1 VSYNLKHIASLATT
15 ILANTKEG
23 MADPDRYRR
32 IRVLGGKGSVITV
45 KGETGG
51 FTGRMPDDAA
61 PTVSFVD
68 DGCGALAEAVQEIL
82 KDAAFR
88 EKVGQ
93 AAVLES
99 VGKFAQNH
107 FGHPAPDEMRQAI
120 KDEILQPLRAEIR
133 PWKVIVPV
141 VNLVVKTPL
150 SIGPV
155 TLTSYEPTLAEATA
169 YVVNHPFGG
178 PPETHDQQRVA
189 ALNVVRQTTGESK
202 AFAHVQTEAHPKHCC
217 IRGRATAALAINL
230 LRSFTH
236 AFYSHSRRVRFGLSS
251 ELQTGISISRL
262 LSLGQEDRTFFQAV
276 CETKGALFPF
286 ELDGGKISHLR
297 ERYAFGEAVSI
308 MEKNPDKWTPL
319 EYVVVQAAQ
328 TLGRSVLAQS
338 ADESFLGCTIA
349 VERLLIPDGT
359 DTTVERFS
367 DRLALLL
374 GATEEDRVL
383 ISRSAKR
390 LYDLRSKIVHAAFVG
405 VTDDDY
411 VRMENWAIRCLIEGL
426 KARTTVPNHAEF
438 CDKINTKKFA

>member
-1 VSYNLKHIASLATT
+1 MSYNLNLIASLATT
-15 ILANTKEG
+15 ILANTKKG
-23 MADPDRYRR
+23 MVDAARYRR

-68 DGCGALAEAVQEIL
+68 DGCDALAEGVQEIL
-82 KDAAFR
+82 KDTAFR

-99 VGKFAQNH
+99 VGKFVQHH
-107 FGHPAPDEMRQAI
+107 FGHPVPNDMRQAI
-120 KDEILQPLRAEIR
+120 KDEILKPLREEIR
-133 PWKVIVPV
+133 PWKVVVPV

-155 TLTSYEPTLAEATA
+155 TLTAYEPTLSEATA

-178 PPETHDQQRVA
+178 APETHDQQRAA
-189 ALNVVRQTTGESK
+189 ALDVVRQTTSESK

-236 AFYSHSRRVRFGLSS
+236 AFYSHSQRVRLGLSS
-251 ELQTGISISRL
+251 EVQTGTSRL
-262 LSLGQEDRTFFQAV
+262 LSLGQEDRTCFQAV
-276 CETKGALFPF
+276 IETKGALFPF
-286 ELDGGKISHLR
+286 ELDGGKISYLH
-297 ERYAFGEAVSI
+297 ERCAFGEAVSI
-308 MEKNPDKWTPL
+308 MEKKPDDWTSL
-319 EYVVVQAAQ
+319 ESVVVQAAQ
-328 TLGRSVLAQS
+328 ALGRSVVAQS

-359 DTTVERFS
+359 ETTVERFS

-374 GATEEDRVL
+374 GATKEERVW
-383 ISRSAKR
+383 ISKSAKR
-390 LYDLRSKIVHAAFVG
+390 LYDLRSKIVHAAFAG

-411 VRMENWAIRCLIEGL
+411 LHMEAWAIRCLIEGL
-426 KARTTVPNHAEF
+426 KARTTISDHAEF
-438 CDKINTKKFA
+438 CTNINAKKFA